1 MTYEELLDAIGI
13 LKGLTLQEW
22 RLLRDE
28 VDQQFGVR
36 AAALML
42 EDRDV
47 REIARLVAMRLELEI
62 PAAANRQTT
71 MEI

>member
-42 EDRDV
+42 EERDV
-47 REIARLVAMRLELEI
+47 HEIARLVAMRLELEV
-62 PAAANRQTT
+62 PAAARQQTM